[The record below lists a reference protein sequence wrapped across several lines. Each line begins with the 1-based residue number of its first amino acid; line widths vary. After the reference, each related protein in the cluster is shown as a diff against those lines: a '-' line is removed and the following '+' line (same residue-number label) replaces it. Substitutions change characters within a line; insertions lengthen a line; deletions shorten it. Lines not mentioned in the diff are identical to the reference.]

1 MCNETKNKKLY
12 ACKYRFMADLLEGK
26 KTLNGK
32 VKILAKLNLKT
43 AEKNEFKKIKN
54 I

>member
-1 MCNETKNKKLY
+1 
-12 ACKYRFMADLLEGK
+12 MADLLEGK